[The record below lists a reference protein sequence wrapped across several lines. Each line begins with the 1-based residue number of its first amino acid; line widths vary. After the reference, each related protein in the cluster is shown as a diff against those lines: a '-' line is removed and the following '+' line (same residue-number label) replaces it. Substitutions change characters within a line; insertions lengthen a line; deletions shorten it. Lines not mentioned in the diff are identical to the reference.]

1 MARLVKVNRRRRG
14 IILRKTDEKG
24 KKRITLVVM
33 YDDLSKAKKP
43 PAWMKRRAR
52 YKRRWIHCAVCLP
65 WRRVE
70 QCAVC

>member
-43 PAWMKRRAR
+43 PAWMKQLLFDENIEKAS
-52 YKRRWIHCAVCLP
+52 
-65 WRRVE
+65 
-70 QCAVC
+70 